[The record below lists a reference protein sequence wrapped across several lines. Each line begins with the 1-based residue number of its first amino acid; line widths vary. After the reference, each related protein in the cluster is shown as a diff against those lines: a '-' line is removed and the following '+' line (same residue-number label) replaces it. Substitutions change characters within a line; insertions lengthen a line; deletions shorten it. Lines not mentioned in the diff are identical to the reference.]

1 MDPIVPV
8 AEAIAEEVRLL
19 CFDEFQVGAKFRES
33 YAVIDLPYVLN
44 HFSVGPCPCRV

>member
-33 YAVIDLPYVLN
+33 FAVIESSL
-44 HFSVGPCPCRV
+44 GPVFQIYFLSCR